1 VIHHPTLTLPFTGID
16 SFSVGLIESYMG
28 YRLLAL
34 DIDGTLVST
43 EEEISSSVREAISRA
58 MGCGL
63 EIILATGRRYS
74 RALPFAEVLQLN
86 TPLVTSSGA
95 LTKLPAK
102 HKTLFRSRF
111 SEDVLRRVLVVL
123 RELGFPAAVLG
134 DTFGHGFDYYIERT
148 NGCRRNAFFEDYLQ
162 QNAGSEKIW
171 DDFLEVLPP
180 DIFATFTVGSE
191 AEMKW
196 VEQKLHAAL
205 PQHLTT
211 NVLRSPRYRG
221 FFCEIMPVGTSK
233 WTAICQVA
241 KERGV
246 STSEIC
252 AVGDD
257 VNDISMIRQAGFG
270 VAMGNAP
277 DEVKKVA
284 RWVAPPQEEDGLVAV
299 IERLLG
305 D

>member
-1 VIHHPTLTLPFTGID
+1 MNE
-16 SFSVGLIESYMG
+16 FSVGLIESDMG

-43 EEEISSSVREAISRA
+43 EDEISPPVRRAISRA
-58 MGCGL
+58 MRCGL
-63 EIILATGRRYS
+63 EVILATGRRYS
-74 RALPFAEVLQLN
+74 RALPFAEALQLN

-95 LTKLPAK
+95 LTKLPAD
-102 HKTLFRSRF
+102 HKTLFRSQF
-111 SEDVLRRVLVVL
+111 SEDVLRRVLLLL

-134 DTFGHGFDYYIERT
+134 DTFSDGFDYYIERT
-148 NGCRRNAFFEDYLQ
+148 NGCRRNGFFEDYLQ
-162 QNAGSEKIW
+162 QNAGSEKVW

-196 VEQKLHAAL
+196 VEQKLHASL

-221 FFCEIMPVGTSK
+221 FFCEIMPAGTSK

-241 KERGV
+241 KQRGV
-246 STSEIC
+246 TAKEIC

-277 DEVKKVA
+277 DEVKEVA
-284 RWVAPPQEEDGLVAV
+284 HWVAPPLEEDGLVAA
-299 IERLLG
+299 IDRLLAH
-305 D
+305 